1 MVDDQAAEVDGGAA
15 AGGRGRAGGV
25 RFGDGVAEHDG
36 DSREGYAAG
45 DSQGARPALA
55 RRSSRRLPVSGSG
68 GELRAP
74 HLQRKSMADMLRSR
88 SGHH

>member
-1 MVDDQAAEVDGGAA
+1 M
-15 AGGRGRAGGV
+15 

-36 DSREGYAAG
+36 DSREEYAAG
-45 DSQGARPALA
+45 DYQAARPALA
-55 RRSSRRLPVSGSG
+55 RRSSRRLPVGGSD

-74 HLQRKSMADMLRSR
+74 HLQRKSMADMLKSQ